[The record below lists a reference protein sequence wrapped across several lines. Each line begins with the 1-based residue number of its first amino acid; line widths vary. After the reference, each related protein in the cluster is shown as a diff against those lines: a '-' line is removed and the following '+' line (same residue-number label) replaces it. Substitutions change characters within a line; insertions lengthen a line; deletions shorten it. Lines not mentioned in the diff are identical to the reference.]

1 MYQASAAAYLFDSPV
16 QTFIQEKNPWLCEMA
31 ERLLEAHQRGLWQDA
46 DQEMV
51 DELRSL
57 VHQAEAAI
65 ESK

>member
-1 MYQASAAAYLFDSPV
+1 M
-16 QTFIQEKNPWLCEMA
+16 
-31 ERLLEAHQRGLWQDA
+31 RGLLEAHQRGLWQDA

-65 ESK
+65 EMKVGSLSSL